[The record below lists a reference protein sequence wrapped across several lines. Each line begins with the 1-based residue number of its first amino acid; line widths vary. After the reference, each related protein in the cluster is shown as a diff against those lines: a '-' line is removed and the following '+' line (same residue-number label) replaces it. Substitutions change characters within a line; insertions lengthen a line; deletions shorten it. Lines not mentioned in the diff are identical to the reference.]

1 MRGPAGIAL
10 KGVALLASI
19 LLAALALHVG
29 GGWGLVIFE
38 GTAALLVSA
47 AFLARTNSGGDDEVG

>member
-1 MRGPAGIAL
+1 MGTAGNAL

-19 LLAALALHVG
+19 LLAALALHVC

-47 AFLARTNSGGDDEVG
+47 AFLARTKGGDDDEVG